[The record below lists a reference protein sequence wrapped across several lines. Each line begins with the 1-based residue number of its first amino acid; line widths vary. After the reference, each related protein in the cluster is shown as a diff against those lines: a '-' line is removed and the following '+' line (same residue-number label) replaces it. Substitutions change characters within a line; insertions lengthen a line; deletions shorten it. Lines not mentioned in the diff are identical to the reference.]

1 MYVYYIHIYKVIYIY
16 IIHIYTYIYI
26 YILYMYIYENDKQR
40 VRNYSTSNATSSFM
54 FLVEYSI
61 LIISIARSV
70 SLYSAQQL
78 RKITKNIF

>member
-1 MYVYYIHIYKVIYIY
+1 
-16 IIHIYTYIYI
+16 
-26 YILYMYIYENDKQR
+26 MYIYENDKRR
-40 VRNYSTSNATSSFM
+40 VRNYSSSNTTSSFM